1 MLKVGLTGGI
11 GSGKSTV
18 AELLQELGAYVVDA
32 DQLAR
37 QVIQRGT
44 PGFDEVV
51 SQFGD
56 SILVNGEIDRANLAA
71 VVFNDANKRKALE
84 EIIHP
89 LVRQAAEQ
97 IMQELPK
104 GAVVI
109 NEIPLLFET
118 AGANRF
124 DFVISVGINDENRLV
139 RLRERGMK
147 DYEINQRISA
157 QASDE
162 QRASISDVVI
172 DNNGN
177 LDDLRM
183 QVEKLW
189 FHQLLPLAANK

>member
-18 AELLQELGAYVVDA
+18 AELLQEFGAYVVDA

-189 FHQLLPLAANK
+189 FDQLLPLAANK

>member
-118 AGANRF
+118 AGANRL

-189 FHQLLPLAANK
+189 FDQLLPLAANK

>member
-189 FHQLLPLAANK
+189 FDQLLPLAANK

>member
-71 VVFNDANKRKALE
+71 IVFNDANKRKALE

-189 FHQLLPLAANK
+189 FDQLLPLAANK

>member
-18 AELLQELGAYVVDA
+18 AELLQEFGAYVVDA

-37 QVIQRGT
+37 QVIQSGT

-189 FHQLLPLAANK
+189 FDQLLPLAANK

>member
-71 VVFNDANKRKALE
+71 VIFNDANKRKALE

-189 FHQLLPLAANK
+189 FDQLLPLAANK

>member
-147 DYEINQRISA
+147 DYEIHQRISA

-189 FHQLLPLAANK
+189 FDQLLPLAANK

>member
-1 MLKVGLTGGI
+1 VLKVGLTGGI

-37 QVIQRGT
+37 QVIQRGS

-189 FHQLLPLAANK
+189 FDQLLPLAANK

>member
-18 AELLQELGAYVVDA
+18 AELLQELGAFVIDS

-37 QVIQRGT
+37 LVIQRGN
-44 PGFDEVV
+44 PGFDEVI
-51 SQFGD
+51 SKFGD
-56 SILVNGEIDRANLAA
+56 SILVNGEIDRAKLAA
-71 VVFNDANKRKALE
+71 VVFNDADKRKELE

-97 IMQELPK
+97 IMGELPK
-104 GAVVI
+104 NTVVI

-124 DFVISVGINDENRLV
+124 DFVISVSVNGENRLA
-139 RLRERGMK
+139 RLRARGMK
-147 DYEINQRISA
+147 DYETNQRISA

-162 QRASISDVVI
+162 QRASISDVVL
-172 DNNGN
+172 DNNGT

-189 FHQLLPLAANK
+189 LEQLLPLAAKK

>member
-1 MLKVGLTGGI
+1 VLKVGLTGGI

-189 FHQLLPLAANK
+189 FDQLLPLAANK

>member
-71 VVFNDANKRKALE
+71 VIFNDANKRKALE

-104 GAVVI
+104 GAVII

-189 FHQLLPLAANK
+189 FDQLLPLAANK

>member
-37 QVIQRGT
+37 QVIQRGS

-189 FHQLLPLAANK
+189 FDQLLPLAANK